1 MSFSIRIDL
10 LIRDYYTGTQ
20 LIVIFQ
26 HQGNVMTVRFFLS
39 KKSFVT
45 AAFLVMFAGQLSCSI
60 TPPQISGKLVFATTP
75 PQ

>member
-1 MSFSIRIDL
+1 
-10 LIRDYYTGTQ
+10 
-20 LIVIFQ
+20 
-26 HQGNVMTVRFFLS
+26 MTTWFFLS

-60 TPPQISGKLVFATTP
+60 TPPQECGKLVLASTP